1 MLNKTLTFC
10 DGDADAGVTAIART
24 IRSNSRAKNC
34 RRSYLK
40 MVTLQNKNIG
50 KADGCSPNRALSNDD
65 IHWKAGILKIKNLGK
80 GDYSQYTQNTDNV
93 RRESKKGIN
102 SKSTKLELWFLHTA
116 LPLIA
121 L

>member
-1 MLNKTLTFC
+1 M
-10 DGDADAGVTAIART
+10 
-24 IRSNSRAKNC
+24 
-34 RRSYLK
+34 
-40 MVTLQNKNIG
+40 
-50 KADGCSPNRALSNDD
+50 
-65 IHWKAGILKIKNLGK
+65 GK

-102 SKSTKLELWFLHTA
+102 SKSTKLELRLLHTA